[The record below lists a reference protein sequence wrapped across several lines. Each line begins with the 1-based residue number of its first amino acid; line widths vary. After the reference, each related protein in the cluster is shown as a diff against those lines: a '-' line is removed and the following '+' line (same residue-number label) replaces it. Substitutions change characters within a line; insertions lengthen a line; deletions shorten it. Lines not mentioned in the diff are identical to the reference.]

1 MLPLPWFVVR
11 FLERRLGLRTL
22 VRLTCIDIL
31 LTLESVHPD
40 HIAQAIKRKKMRQ
53 MTIHSLRLVVGEY
66 TATTSYYFLL
76 LPITSYYS

>member
-11 FLERRLGLRTL
+11 FLERRLGLRSL

-40 HIAQAIKRKKMRQ
+40 HIAQTIKRKKMRQ
-53 MTIHSLRLVVGEY
+53 MSVHSLSFDENS
-66 TATTSYYFLL
+66 TASTP
-76 LPITSYYS
+76 LPGVSQPA